1 MPAGGAYVPPLG
13 VYETMTPRSAAP
25 GAQVHPYPIAKRS
38 HASQNDVCA
47 TRAPWLSEGRKDGS
61 LNAESSVLGNG
72 KTGTKP
78 PEIGQWLAEIGHS
91 PFPSSGRQRASAL
104 TRTKNR

>member
-1 MPAGGAYVPPLG
+1 MPPFGMYAIMVPCSP
-13 VYETMTPRSAAP
+13 VPRVP
-25 GAQVHPYPIAKRS
+25 VHSRPIAERS
-38 HASQNDVCA
+38 HTSQNDVCA